1 MNKTDLID
9 AIASAAELNKKQA
22 KAALEA
28 TLAAITGSLK
38 KGEPVQLIGFGTF
51 KVNKRAACTGRTH
64 KLVQKS
70 KSQHLKFLHSYLVK
84 H

>member
-51 KVNKRAACTGRTH
+51 KVNKRAARTGPVSYTH
-64 KLVQKS
+64 LDVYKRQVIEFNS
-70 KSQHLKFLHSYLVK
+70 
-84 H
+84 

>member
-9 AIASAAELNKKQA
+9 AIASAAQLNKKQA

-51 KVNKRAACTGRTH
+51 KVNNVLAVTH

-70 KSQHLKFLHSYLVK
+70 KSQHLKYQRSYLVK